1 LTSSASPERLRA
13 PELAL
18 HDVAKSFDRPVLA
31 SVSLEI
37 PAGCL
42 YGLIGPGAAGKSI
55 VLKTIAGL
63 IRADS
68 GRVVVDGRDIGTL
81 DERALEAHRRDIGML
96 FQNNALFD
104 FMTVEQNVGFPLR
117 RLTALDDAE
126 IAARVRER
134 MARVGLPG
142 FETRMPSGLSGG
154 QKKRVGIA
162 RATITGAPLVLFDEP
177 AAGLDPVSS
186 QRIFNLLRDEQRATQ
201 ATTVIVSSD
210 LDRMLSVVDRV
221 AMLHRGRTVFEGTP
235 AEARASADPLVRQFV
250 HGLGEGP
257 L

>member
-1 LTSSASPERLRA
+1 LTSHASVEPARA
-13 PELAL
+13 PEIAL
-18 HDVAKSFDRPVLA
+18 HDVEKSYGRPVLTG
-31 SVSLEI
+31 VSLSV

-42 YGLIGPGAAGKSI
+42 YGLIGPGAAGKSL

-63 IRADS
+63 VRPDA
-68 GRVVVDGRDIGTL
+68 GRVIVGDRDVGQL
-81 DERALEAHRRDIGML
+81 DDAALEAHRRDIGMQ

-126 IAARVRER
+126 IGGRVRER

-142 FETRMPSGLSGG
+142 FETRLPGGLSGG
-154 QKKRVGIA
+154 QKKRVAIA
-162 RATITGAPLVLFDEP
+162 RATITGASLVLFDEP

-186 QRIFNLLRDEQRATQ
+186 QRIFNLLRDEQRATH

-235 AEARASADPLVRQFV
+235 EQARASTDPLVRQFV
-250 HGLGEGP
+250 HGLGDGP